1 MTTRFWDEDTAGEVH
16 LVHASPAG
24 DRSRSSGYD
33 SDSSDGSDGS
43 MTTIGSDEA
52 GEYFREIHGR
62 RFPLVDNLPLA
73 FPADNDELLRTDL
86 RHATIKLLMGG
97 NQWGPIV
104 EALAPVNGRRRRVLD
119 ICTRSGRWQVPTPRL
134 VGLEFD
140 TTSSFPR
147 VKELAS
153 ERPDVD
159 FVSVD
164 IAPVAPHTPSA
175 NIEFEV
181 FNILEGIRA
190 PDATFDMVHCTSTM
204 TMFRD
209 YRAFLP
215 EIRRVLRPGGLF
227 LFCEPEL
234 EVFDAS
240 DPQLVRPAAG
250 APGLT
255 RFTRVARRE
264 LERQGVSIRAPTHMT
279 GWLDAIGGFHP
290 SVHEIRAI
298 PNGPWHPD
306 ALMHDIGLMGAR
318 VWKAT
323 TFSLRPMLLS
333 SDISLQECEA
343 LTEAVLRDLQNPNS
357 QTLTKWHMTWARRN

>member
-1 MTTRFWDEDTAGEVH
+1 MTTRYWDEDTSGEVH
-16 LVHASPAG
+16 LVHSSQAG

-33 SDSSDGSDGS
+33 SDSSDGSNNS

-52 GEYFREIHGR
+52 GDYFREIHGR
-62 RFPLVDNLPLA
+62 RFPVADNLPLA
-73 FPADNDELLRTDL
+73 LPVDNEELLRFDL
-86 RHATIKLLMGG
+86 RHASIKLLMGG
-97 NQWGPIV
+97 NQWTPIV
-104 EALAPVNGRRRRVLD
+104 EALAPVRGRRRRVLD
-119 ICTRSGRWQVPTPRL
+119 ICTRSGTW
-134 VGLEFD
+134 
-140 TTSSFPR
+140 

-181 FNILEGIRA
+181 YNVLEGIHA
-190 PDATFDMVHCTSTM
+190 QDASFDLVYCSSTM
-204 TMFRD
+204 TTFRD

-227 LFCEPEL
+227 LFCETEL
-234 EVFDAS
+234 EVYDAS
-240 DPQLVRPAAG
+240 DPQLVRPANN

-255 RFTRVARRE
+255 RFARLARRE
-264 LERQGVSIRAPTHMT
+264 LERQGVSARAPTQMSA
-279 GWLDAIGGFHP
+279 WLDANSGFHP
-290 SVHEIRAI
+290 PTHEMRAI
-298 PNGPWHPD
+298 PNGAWHPH
-306 ALMHDIGLMGAR
+306 ALMHDVGLMAAR

-333 SDISLQECEA
+333 FGTSPQDCEA
-343 LTEAVLRDLQNPNS
+343 LTQAVLRDLQNPDI
-357 QTLTKWHMTWARRN
+357 QTITKFHMVWARRN

>member
-16 LVHASPAG
+16 LVHSSSHGG

-33 SDSSDGSDGS
+33 SDSSDASGGS

-52 GEYFREIHGR
+52 GEYFREIYGR
-62 RFPLVDNLPLA
+62 RFPVADNLPLA
-73 FPADNDELLRTDL
+73 FPVDNDELLRFDL
-86 RHATIKLLMGG
+86 QHAAIKLLMGG
-97 NQWGPIV
+97 PQWGPIV
-104 EALAPVNGRRRRVLD
+104 DALAPVRGRRRRVLD
-119 ICTRSGRWQVPTPRL
+119 ICTRTGTW
-134 VGLEFD
+134 
-140 TTSSFPR
+140 
-147 VKELAS
+147 VKELAL

-164 IAPVAPHTPSA
+164 IAPVAPHTPNA

-181 FNILEGIRA
+181 YNILEGIRA
-190 PDATFDMVHCTSTM
+190 EDATFDLVHCTSTM
-204 TMFRD
+204 TTFRD

-234 EVFDAS
+234 EIFDAS
-240 DPQLVRPAAG
+240 DPQLIRPATN

-255 RFTRVARRE
+255 RFTRVVRRE
-264 LERQGVSIRAPTHMT
+264 LERQGVPVRAPTQMPA
-279 GWLDAIGGFHP
+279 WLDATGGFHP
-290 SVHEIRAI
+290 STHDMRAI
-298 PNGPWHPD
+298 PNGPWHPH
-306 ALMHDIGLMGAR
+306 ALMHDVGLMAAR

-333 SDISLQECEA
+333 SGISLQDCES
-343 LTEAVLRDLQNPNS
+343 LTQAVLRDLQNPNA
-357 QTLTKWHMTWARRN
+357 QTITKWHMIWACRN